1 MVCRN
6 IFLSFKMSLPDD
18 FIPSNVEIAS
28 TTTLGVTGWN
38 EIELIVMYLLLIFVI
53 LRGFLYLLTIL
64 LIRSVSLNFSNK
76 KSFEIEIK
84 SL

>member
-6 IFLSFKMSLPDD
+6 IFLSFKMSPPDD
-18 FIPSNVEIAS
+18 FISSNVEIPS
-28 TTTLGVTGWN
+28 ITILEVTGWN

-53 LRGFLYLLTIL
+53 LGWFLYLLTIL
-64 LIRSVSLNFSNK
+64 LIRYVSLNFSNK
-76 KSFEIEIK
+76 KSFEIEIQ